1 MDRNFDEQ
9 MIDCESFEDRIQ
21 DLMDRRIALDS
32 DRLLCEHSDECMGCK
47 QVLTSFQ
54 SLESVL
60 CQAFVDDCLGDH
72 DLEVASHRD
81 FHNSLS
87 QWTVVGAIAAL
98 AALVLVVIVPM
109 FNPQSNGITVA
120 DNDNSV
126 APVVEDVQDDIV
138 LPLTKAPANHPND
151 MITMVSYDTI
161 PPSLRNAYQYAAE
174 LPGIR
179 PIECS
184 VTVTIEAL
192 QKSWNTPSE
201 PEEDKECPDLG
212 QSHTSQANG
221 LA

>member
-1 MDRNFDEQ
+1 MDRNFDKQ
-9 MIDCESFEDRIQ
+9 TIDCESFEDRIQ

-32 DRLLCEHSDECMGCK
+32 DRLLCEHSDKCADCHS
-47 QVLTSFQ
+47 VLTSFQ
-54 SLESVL
+54 SLEAVL
-60 CQAFVDDCLGDH
+60 SQAFVRDCLTDA
-72 DLEVASHRD
+72 DVSTPRD
-81 FHNSLS
+81 FHSSLS
-87 QWTVVGAIAAL
+87 QWTVVGAIASL
-98 AALVLVVIVPM
+98 AALVLVVIAPM
-109 FNPQSNGITVA
+109 FNTPSNVITVA
-120 DNDNSV
+120 DNNNSV
-126 APVVEDVQDDIV
+126 TPLVEDAQEDIV
-138 LPLTKAPANHPND
+138 LPIQKAPANHPND

-201 PEEDKECPDLG
+201 PKEDKESPDLG
-212 QSHTSQANG
+212 QSHSGQENG